1 MLSFSSHGRFGIS
14 TPSDVKSFLR
24 PPLIT
29 SFRFFLPF
37 RCLYLEN
44 NNGRK
49 KWNSRLH
56 VVQAKK
62 GKTRVEKFDDHN
74 FIPKQDEATGP
85 FPEAL
90 LLKKVFFFFSL
101 SLLSEFSMNKM
112 SLC

>member
-1 MLSFSSHGRFGIS
+1 M
-14 TPSDVKSFLR
+14 
-24 PPLIT
+24 
-29 SFRFFLPF
+29 
-37 RCLYLEN
+37 
-44 NNGRK
+44 
-49 KWNSRLH
+49 
-56 VVQAKK
+56 VQAKK
-62 GKTRVEKFDDHN
+62 GKTRVEKFDDHS